1 MLNWISE
8 TKFPLYLA
16 PMARFTDTVF
26 RQMCKEQGA
35 DVMVTEF
42 VQADAI
48 IRGDDRLWETVD
60 FTEAQRPMGV
70 QIFGSNPDSM
80 AKAAKL
86 IYEKIQP
93 DFIDINFGC
102 PADRVI
108 CMDAG
113 SSVLRNPKKLSLIT
127 QKVVAAVTEIPV
139 TVKIRI
145 GWDETSINALEIG
158 QIVESVGAK
167 ALTIHGRTKVQGY
180 RGDANWEVIS
190 EVADSI
196 KIPVIGNGSI
206 TSASEVIQI
215 KNHTNC
221 AGIMIGRAALGYP
234 WIFRDI
240 KYSLKH
246 GKLPNPPSIKERWK
260 TIIEFTENI
269 MARDYQKQRHKDI
282 KWMRPKI
289 IALTKEMRGSR
300 KIRTELG
307 KVAQIEDLRKLAEL
321 HISHYGKISKYK

>member
-1 MLNWISE
+1 MLNWISD
-8 TKFPLYLA
+8 TRFPLYLA

-26 RQMCKEQGA
+26 RQLCKEQGA
-35 DVMVTEF
+35 DVMLTEF

-60 FTEAQRPMGV
+60 FTETQRPMGV
-70 QIFGSNPDSM
+70 QIFGSIPESM

-86 IYEKIQP
+86 IYQRIQP

-113 SSVLRNPKKLSLIT
+113 SSLLRNPDKLALIT
-127 QKVVAAVTEIPV
+127 EKVVNAVPDIPV

-145 GWDETSINALEIG
+145 GWDEKSINATEIG
-158 QIVESVGAK
+158 HLVENVGAQ

-180 RGDANWEVIS
+180 QGDANWAVIA
-190 EVADSI
+190 EVAESI

-206 TSASEVIQI
+206 NSAADVLKI
-215 KNHTNC
+215 KNKTKC

-240 KYSLKH
+240 KYSLEH
-246 GKLPNPPSIKERWK
+246 GTLPQPPSIKERWA
-260 TIIEFTENI
+260 TIIDFSKNI
-269 MARDYQKQRHKDI
+269 MARKYQQKRHKDI

-289 IALTKEMRGSR
+289 IALTKEMPGSR

-307 KVAQIEDLRKLAEL
+307 KVDQIEDLKKLAEL
-321 HISHYGKISKYK
+321 HISHYEYDS

>member
-1 MLNWISE
+1 MYGCRIVPFKKSTKTRFNHSE
-8 TKFPLYLA
+8 SS
-16 PMARFTDTVF
+16 
-26 RQMCKEQGA
+26 
-35 DVMVTEF
+35 
-42 VQADAI
+42 DA
-48 IRGDDRLWETVD
+48 V
-60 FTEAQRPMGV
+60 P
-70 QIFGSNPDSM
+70 
-80 AKAAKL
+80 
-86 IYEKIQP
+86 
-93 DFIDINFGC
+93 
-102 PADRVI
+102 
-108 CMDAG
+108 
-113 SSVLRNPKKLSLIT
+113 
-127 QKVVAAVTEIPV
+127 EIPV

-145 GWDETSINALEIG
+145 GWDETSINAIEIG
-158 QIVESVGAK
+158 HLVESVGAK

-180 RGDANWEVIS
+180 RGDANWDVIS
-190 EVADSI
+190 EVAGSI

-307 KVAQIEDLRKLAEL
+307 KVAQIEDLKKLAEL
-321 HISHYGKISKYK
+321 HISHYGNDFLIQIPLYYDTNFIFMHGKYLPLPCGTLCLSENGQQSKPCRSIFHRFCGDNWVS